1 VGGRAMKRVTVLY
14 LIIGFLLGICVMFVV
29 GANTSTSLGR
39 YQITVEY
46 TDSNDFFITIL
57 DSHTGKARAWNRKVG
72 GGAEFDFQNYSTVS
86 TWKTE
91 YKPIEEK

>member
-1 VGGRAMKRVTVLY
+1 MKKITVLY
-14 LIIGFLLGICVMFVV
+14 LIIGFLFGICVMFVV

-46 TDSNDFFITIL
+46 TDSSDFFITIL
-57 DSHTGKARAWNRKVG
+57 DSQTGIARAWNKKAA
-72 GGAEFDFQNYSTVS
+72 GGAEFDFTNYTTVA

-91 YKPIEEK
+91 YKPFKQK